1 MTPETHRLALRAAA
15 KLALSALA
23 PTLALACGSA
33 ATEETPTS
41 ATSVDLTSAHD
52 GGTPKEV
59 ALYCAA
65 EAPTKT
71 TRECCDTELATAT
84 FGDDAGT
91 NSLTLGCCDVLIHS
105 ADPWSSEQL
114 GECCFALGTP
124 HGPACTPWGPPVPP
138 SMGWKRGAPSAHQ
151 VLAA

>member
-15 KLALSALA
+15 KLALSALVPFA
-23 PTLALACGSA
+23 AVACGS
-33 ATEETPTS
+33 EEASTPTS
-41 ATSVDLTSAHD
+41 ASSDLTSAND
-52 GGTPKEV
+52 AGTPKEV

-65 EAPTKT
+65 TAPDATP
-71 TRECCDTELATAT
+71 RECCDTELATAS

-91 NSLTLGCCDVLIHS
+91 DSLTLGCCDVLIHS
-105 ADPWSSEQL
+105 TQPWSSQQL

-138 SMGWKRGAPSAHQ
+138 AMGWKRGAPSAVQ